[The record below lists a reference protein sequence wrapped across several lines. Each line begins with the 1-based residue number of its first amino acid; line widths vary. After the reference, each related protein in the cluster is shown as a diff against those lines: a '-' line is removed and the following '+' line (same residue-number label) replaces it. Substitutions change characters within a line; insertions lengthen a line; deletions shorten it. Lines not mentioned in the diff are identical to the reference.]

1 MKEGYEEQSA
11 LIEQH
16 NLRKH
21 CLQQWNETLQEQ
33 LDRNKRL
40 LQEENQRL
48 EELTALHSVS
58 NDLESKKTTTFASE
72 VSGARKLEIKIK
84 WLSRK
89 WKTKISW
96 FVGKGK
102 NTSTTKMVF
111 CVCLKDPHR
120 SRFQINL
127 Y

>member
-21 CLQQWNETLQEQ
+21 SLQQRSETLQEQ

-72 VSGARKLEIKIK
+72 VSGGRQLEIKIK
-84 WLSRK
+84 WFCRK

-96 FVGKGK
+96 FARKGK
-102 NTSTTKMVF
+102 NTSTTKTVF
-111 CVCLKDPHR
+111 CDCLIDPHR